1 MQKTRRAHAQLF
13 VEYKCAL
20 RESGKG
26 ENACDGL
33 PKSEN
38 AVKGKGGDFFWIERN
53 VSEVADP
60 KKILPDLDG
69 MERHTLPDR
78 E

>member
-26 ENACDGL
+26 KNACGGL
-33 PKSEN
+33 QKSEN
-38 AVKGKGGDFFWIERN
+38 AVKGKGGDFYFLDRVKRQIQ
-53 VSEVADP
+53 
-60 KKILPDLDG
+60 KIKILPDLDG
-69 MERHTLPDR
+69 MERPTLPDR